1 MLRRKKTR
9 RENTRRKNIL
19 AALAALSFSVFSVAG
34 SAPAQQPAAQQQQQ
48 QKDQAA
54 ANSAAIPEGALAP
67 DNLAKP
73 RPKAPFNLTG
83 TWTVDLSAGFSS
95 FMFGPP
101 YPKFMP
107 DAQAAFDAGK
117 KAAAEHKPYRDDIGQ
132 CYPAGLP
139 MLMTRVWPIAMIQL
153 PTAIYMVSGFENGL
167 RIIYL
172 DGRKHTD
179 PDVVVRTFNG
189 DSIGHWEGDTLVV
202 DTNSMVTDHHWID
215 QGLPVSDEFHVIER
229 MRLVNGGKKLEIK
242 YIMTDPK
249 DWEGEW
255 TSTKYWDRVD
265 DTDITEVECTPDL
278 NQHLLSTHY

>member
-1 MLRRKKTR
+1 MS
-9 RENTRRKNIL
+9 RRKNIL
-19 AALAALSFSVFSVAG
+19 AALAALSFSICSVAG
-34 SAPAQQPAAQQQQQ
+34 SAPAQQQQASPQQQ

-107 DAQAAFDAGK
+107 DAQASFDAAK
-117 KAAAEHKPYRDDIGQ
+117 KAAADHKPYRDDIGQ

-229 MRLVNGGKKLEIK
+229 MRLVSGGKKLEIK

-249 DWEGEW
+249 NWEGEW

>member
-1 MLRRKKTR
+1 MLCTAGLIFL
-9 RENTRRKNIL
+9 T
-19 AALAALSFSVFSVAG
+19 SFG
-34 SAPAQQPAAQQQQQ
+34 APAACAQGQQQ
-48 QKDQAA
+48 QKAA
-54 ANSAAIPEGALAP
+54 PPEFPEGALAP
-67 DNLAKP
+67 DNLAKA

-101 YPKFMP
+101 YPKFKAAAQQAMD
-107 DAQAAFDAGK
+107 DAK
-117 KAAAEHKPYRDDIGQ
+117 KAAAEHKPFRDDIGH

-172 DGRKHTD
+172 DGRPHTPAD
-179 PDVVVRTFNG
+179 IVVRTFNG

-202 DTNSMVTDHHWID
+202 DTTSMVSGHHWID
-215 QGLPVSDEFHVIER
+215 TGLPLSEDFHVIER
-229 MRLVNGGKKLEIK
+229 MRLQNDGKTLEIK
-242 YIMTDPK
+242 YIMTDPQN
-249 DWEGEW
+249 WEGEW
-255 TSTKYWDRVD
+255 TSTKHWVRVD

-278 NQHLLSTHY
+278 NEHLLSTH

>member
-1 MLRRKKTR
+1 MSDWRLT
-9 RENTRRKNIL
+9 L
-19 AALAALSFSVFSVAG
+19 APVLALACLTTF
-34 SAPAQQPAAQQQQQ
+34 APTVGAQGQPST
-48 QKDQAA
+48 QKKD
-54 ANSAAIPEGALAP
+54 IPQIPVGALAP

-73 RPKAPFNLTG
+73 RPKPPFNLTG

-101 YPKFMP
+101 YPKFLP
-107 DAQAAFDAGK
+107 EAQAAFEESK
-117 KAAAEHKPYRDDIGQ
+117 KYAAEHKPYRDDIGH

-153 PTAIYMVSGFENGL
+153 PTAIYMISGFENGL

-172 DGRKHTD
+172 DGRPHTD
-179 PDVVVRTFNG
+179 PDVVVRSFNG

-202 DTNSMVTDHHWID
+202 DTNSMVSNHHWID

-229 MRLVNGGKKLEIK
+229 MRLQNGGKTLEIK
-242 YIMTDPK
+242 YLMTDPK
-249 DWEGEW
+249 NWEGEW
-255 TSTKYWDRVD
+255 TSTKHWVRVD

-278 NQHLLSTHY
+278 NEHLLSTH